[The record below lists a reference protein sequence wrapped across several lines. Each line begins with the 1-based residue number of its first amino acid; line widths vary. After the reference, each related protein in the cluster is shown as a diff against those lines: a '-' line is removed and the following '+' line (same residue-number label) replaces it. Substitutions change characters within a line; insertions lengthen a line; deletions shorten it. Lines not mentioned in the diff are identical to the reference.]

1 MYFMI
6 RLHKHELEKASSKN
20 VEQRH
25 QNEFFSLVQ
34 NICKNYLNLIDY
46 Y

>member
-6 RLHKHELEKASSKN
+6 RLHKQELEKASSKN

-25 QNEFFSLVQ
+25 QNELFLNGS
-34 NICKNYLNLIDY
+34 KNM
-46 Y
+46 